1 MNTFTNSMHP
11 KKVASQASR
20 NRPFQNMSGLI
31 IVLALVIVAVTAIYQ
46 ANRLVA
52 AENKPAIAYSNALEM
67 QYAQPWID
75 VQNKPVVAFGN
86 ALELQY
92 AQPWIDAQNKPA
104 ISFGNALELQY
115 AQPWLDA
122 QESQLNCHSSLEMMY
137 ACQYGRP

>member
-31 IVLALVIVAVTAIYQ
+31 IVLALAIVAVTAINQ

-52 AENKPAIAYSNALEM
+52 AENSPAIAYSNALEM
-67 QYAQPWID
+67 
-75 VQNKPVVAFGN
+75 
-86 ALELQY
+86 QY

-122 QESQLNCHSSLEMMY
+122 QQSQLNCHSSLEMMY